1 MDFVTG
7 LFTKAKEAVSGTPTT
22 APASVTDGY
31 PAPVGARRGKRKGG
45 KKTRKGGKSR
55 RKTARRV

>member
-7 LFTKAKEAVSGTPTT
+7 LFTKAKEVVAGTPAT

-31 PAPVGARRGKRKGG
+31 PTPTGARRKRKGG
-45 KKTRKGGKSR
+45 KKTRRGGKSR
-55 RKTARRV
+55 RKTARRF